1 MSVAATA
8 PRRHRCS
15 PASAPLNAFSSAEKR
30 AGGDH
35 TGRESCRR
43 QEGDLQACRKE
54 LLSLKEKVG
63 MKDDL
68 LRDRERKIEQVAAAT
83 RHTNVQRD

>member
-1 MSVAATA
+1 
-8 PRRHRCS
+8 
-15 PASAPLNAFSSAEKR
+15 
-30 AGGDH
+30 
-35 TGRESCRR
+35 
-43 QEGDLQACRKE
+43 
-54 LLSLKEKVG
+54 LKEKVG